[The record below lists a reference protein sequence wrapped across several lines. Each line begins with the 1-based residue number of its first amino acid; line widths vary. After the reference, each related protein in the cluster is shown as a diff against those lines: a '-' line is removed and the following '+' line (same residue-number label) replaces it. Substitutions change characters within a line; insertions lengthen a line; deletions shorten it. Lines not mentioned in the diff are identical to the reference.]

1 MKSHEIPRNPTSCF
15 FPVTTWRRPRR
26 VAPRLQRC
34 DQCLW
39 EDRRMAAGWASREVL
54 KVGIFS
60 YGMMY
65 DYIYI
70 HMFIYIYIYMYVR
83 WNIHIYIIYIHRWL
97 FHIYIHIYVYTM
109 DIAWLRHQ
117 TKVCIIWYWKII
129 PSWLTPCLMEIDLNS
144 TLQFTVS
151 EPLHLPTFPVVFLQS
166 CCFYVAGG

>member
-1 MKSHEIPRNPTSCF
+1 MELNPIIHINIMKSHEITWNPTSCF

-70 HMFIYIYIYMYVR
+70 YTCLYIYTYICMFDEIYIYILY
-83 WNIHIYIIYIHRWL
+83 IYIDDYFI
-97 FHIYIHIYVYTM
+97 FTYTYM
-109 DIAWLRHQ
+109 
-117 TKVCIIWYWKII
+117 CIQWILHDWGIKPRFASFGTGKSSPPDWRLVWWK
-129 PSWLTPCLMEIDLNS
+129 LT
-144 TLQFTVS
+144 
-151 EPLHLPTFPVVFLQS
+151 
-166 CCFYVAGG
+166 